1 MTVIA
6 YRDGVIAA
14 DSRCT
19 YEDAAAGTQVFKC
32 EKLFRKVVPTLDGTG
47 QEEVILATQGET
59 FSGMVFVDWFGT
71 GKDMPEIL
79 IHGDAEFTVLILRR
93 DGLYEVDRWCR
104 PIKILEEFYAI
115 GSGSKAAMAAMLM
128 GASAAKAVDVACK
141 LDPYC
146 APPIIKMRLKK

>member
-1 MTVIA
+1 MTIIA

-19 YEDAAAGTQVFKC
+19 YEGEAAGTQVFKC
-32 EKLFRKVVPTLDGTG
+32 EKLFRKTVPTLDRTD

-71 GKDMPEIL
+71 GKDMPEL
-79 IHGDAEFTVLILRR
+79 LVHGEADFTVLILRK

-104 PIKILEEFYAI
+104 PIKVLEEFYAV
-115 GSGSKAAMAAMLM
+115 GSGSKAAMGAMHM
-128 GASAAKAVDVACK
+128 GASAARAVEIACRI
-141 LDPYC
+141 DPYC
-146 APPIIKMRLKK
+146 APPIVKMRLKK